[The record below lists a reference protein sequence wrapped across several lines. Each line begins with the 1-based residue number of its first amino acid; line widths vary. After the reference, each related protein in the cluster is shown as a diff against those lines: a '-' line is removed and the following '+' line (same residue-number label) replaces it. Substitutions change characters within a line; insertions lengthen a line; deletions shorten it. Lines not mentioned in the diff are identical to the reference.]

1 MFEQKRAYWRSL
13 DNAAKLF
20 SAASS
25 PKDTRVFR
33 FYCELKEE
41 VKEEILQEA
50 LNQTIQKYPVF
61 LSVMRKGLFWHY
73 LEKSEL
79 RPVVREEYKEP
90 CSSLYVRD
98 KKTLLFEVT
107 YYKKRIN
114 FEVFH
119 ALTDGTG
126 ATEFLRELVKNYLY
140 LIHEED
146 LEPVELSN
154 QYLTVKDQEDD
165 SFSRYYDPDFP
176 RKKKKKIRAVQ
187 IKKGG
192 KGYEELQINEASM
205 SVKELLGIAREK
217 KVSMSVLLT
226 AAFICAIHEEMS
238 RMQEKKPVILMVP
251 VNLRKIFPS
260 DSMLNFF
267 GYIEP
272 GYQFGGGKDS
282 FEDVLEAVKLYFQ
295 ENLSKEHMAGRMNEL
310 IAIEKHKILKWAPLE
325 LKNRCIRAGAKMA
338 EQEVTAVLSNMS
350 VVKMPEDYAQYIEK
364 FGVYTSTNRTELCI
378 CSFQD
383 TLSLGFTSRYDSTN
397 IQRNFYRILKE
408 LGASVKVA
416 EPDFPEDARP
426 NYEGKKVLQIFTFCC
441 IAAIV
446 ISMMTDIII
455 SPGMHWSVFV
465 AAGCATMWLTMAVGY
480 VKRFNLLKNAAW
492 QLLIMSGICVL
503 WDLGT
508 GWRGWSV
515 NIGIPDICLL
525 IQVVM
530 LIISR
535 IRSLSPRE
543 YMIYYVMAAVY
554 SMILPLI
561 LLVTGVIHYKTPS
574 VICIGCSFL
583 LLIGL
588 ILFKRKEFKEEMHKK
603 IPRWLI
609 LIERKI
615 LVALC
620 GAGLILREI
629 LKKILHP

>member
-455 SPGMHWSVFV
+455 SPGVHWSVFV
-465 AAGCATMWLTMAVGY
+465 AAGCVTMWLTMAVGY

-543 YMIYYVMAAVY
+543 YMIYYVMATVY

-603 IPRWLI
+603 FH
-609 LIERKI
+609 
-615 LVALC
+615 V
-620 GAGLILREI
+620 G
-629 LKKILHP
+629 

>member
-107 YYKKRIN
+107 YYEKRIN

-455 SPGMHWSVFV
+455 SPGVHWSVFV

-588 ILFKRKEFKEEMHKK
+588 ILFK
-603 IPRWLI
+603 
-609 LIERKI
+609 
-615 LVALC
+615 
-620 GAGLILREI
+620 
-629 LKKILHP
+629 

>member
-1 MFEQKRAYWRSL
+1 
-13 DNAAKLF
+13 
-20 SAASS
+20 
-25 PKDTRVFR
+25 
-33 FYCELKEE
+33 
-41 VKEEILQEA
+41 
-50 LNQTIQKYPVF
+50 
-61 LSVMRKGLFWHY
+61 
-73 LEKSEL
+73 
-79 RPVVREEYKEP
+79 
-90 CSSLYVRD
+90 
-98 KKTLLFEVT
+98 
-107 YYKKRIN
+107 
-114 FEVFH
+114 
-119 ALTDGTG
+119 
-126 ATEFLRELVKNYLY
+126 
-140 LIHEED
+140 
-146 LEPVELSN
+146 
-154 QYLTVKDQEDD
+154 
-165 SFSRYYDPDFP
+165 
-176 RKKKKKIRAVQ
+176 
-187 IKKGG
+187 
-192 KGYEELQINEASM
+192 
-205 SVKELLGIAREK
+205 
-217 KVSMSVLLT
+217 
-226 AAFICAIHEEMS
+226 
-238 RMQEKKPVILMVP
+238 
-251 VNLRKIFPS
+251 
-260 DSMLNFF
+260 
-267 GYIEP
+267 
-272 GYQFGGGKDS
+272 
-282 FEDVLEAVKLYFQ
+282 
-295 ENLSKEHMAGRMNEL
+295 MAGRMNEL

-455 SPGMHWSVFV
+455 SPGVHWSVFV

-561 LLVTGVIHYKTPS
+561 LLVTGVIHYRTPS

-588 ILFKRKEFKEEMHKK
+588 ILFKRKEFKEEMHKNSTLADTDRK
-603 IPRWLI
+603 ENIGGFVRCRVDF
-609 LIERKI
+609 ERNS
-615 LVALC
+615 
-620 GAGLILREI
+620 
-629 LKKILHP
+629 

>member
-408 LGASVKVA
+408 LGALVKVA

-455 SPGMHWSVFV
+455 SPGVHWSVFV

-603 IPRWLI
+603 FH
-609 LIERKI
+609 
-615 LVALC
+615 V
-620 GAGLILREI
+620 G
-629 LKKILHP
+629 

>member
-61 LSVMRKGLFWHY
+61 LSVMRKGIFWHY

-107 YYKKRIN
+107 YYEKRIN

-455 SPGMHWSVFV
+455 SPGVHWSVFV

-561 LLVTGVIHYKTPS
+561 LLVTGVIHYRTPS

-603 IPRWLI
+603 FH
-609 LIERKI
+609 
-615 LVALC
+615 V
-620 GAGLILREI
+620 G
-629 LKKILHP
+629 

>member
-455 SPGMHWSVFV
+455 SPGVHWSVFV
-465 AAGCATMWLTMAVGY
+465 AAGCVTMWLTMAVGY
-480 VKRFNLLKNAAW
+480 VKRFNLLKNTAW

-561 LLVTGVIHYKTPS
+561 LLVTGIIHYRTPS

-603 IPRWLI
+603 FH
-609 LIERKI
+609 
-615 LVALC
+615 V
-620 GAGLILREI
+620 G
-629 LKKILHP
+629 

>member
-282 FEDVLEAVKLYFQ
+282 FEDVLEAVKLYFK

-325 LKNRCIRAGAKMA
+325 LKNHCIRAGAKMA

-455 SPGMHWSVFV
+455 SPGVHWSVFV

-603 IPRWLI
+603 FH
-609 LIERKI
+609 
-615 LVALC
+615 V
-620 GAGLILREI
+620 G
-629 LKKILHP
+629 

>member
-107 YYKKRIN
+107 YYEKRIN

-455 SPGMHWSVFV
+455 SPGVHWSVFV

-525 IQVVM
+525 IQVIM

-603 IPRWLI
+603 FH
-609 LIERKI
+609 
-615 LVALC
+615 V
-620 GAGLILREI
+620 G
-629 LKKILHP
+629 

>member
-1 MFEQKRAYWRSL
+1 
-13 DNAAKLF
+13 
-20 SAASS
+20 
-25 PKDTRVFR
+25 
-33 FYCELKEE
+33 
-41 VKEEILQEA
+41 
-50 LNQTIQKYPVF
+50 
-61 LSVMRKGLFWHY
+61 MRKGLFWHY

-146 LEPVELSN
+146 LEAVELSDE
-154 QYLTVKDQEDD
+154 YLTVKDQEDD

-176 RKKKKKIRAVQ
+176 RKKKKKIKAVQ

-267 GYIEP
+267 GYIES
-272 GYQFGGGKDS
+272 GYQFGEGKDS
-282 FEDVLEAVKLYFQ
+282 FEDVLETVKLYFQ

-383 TLSLGFTSRYDSTN
+383 TLSLSFTSRYDSTN

-455 SPGMHWSVFV
+455 SPGVHWSVFV

-561 LLVTGVIHYKTPS
+561 LLLTGVIHYRTPS

-603 IPRWLI
+603 FH
-609 LIERKI
+609 
-615 LVALC
+615 V
-620 GAGLILREI
+620 G
-629 LKKILHP
+629 

>member
-1 MFEQKRAYWRSL
+1 VFEQKRAYWRSL

-603 IPRWLI
+603 FH
-609 LIERKI
+609 
-615 LVALC
+615 V
-620 GAGLILREI
+620 G
-629 LKKILHP
+629 

>member
-107 YYKKRIN
+107 YYEKRIN

-426 NYEGKKVLQIFTFCC
+426 NYEGKKVLQISTFCC

-455 SPGMHWSVFV
+455 SPGVHWSVFV

-503 WDLGT
+503 WELGT

-561 LLVTGVIHYKTPS
+561 LLVTGVIHYRTPS

-603 IPRWLI
+603 FH
-609 LIERKI
+609 
-615 LVALC
+615 V
-620 GAGLILREI
+620 G
-629 LKKILHP
+629 

>member
-416 EPDFPEDARP
+416 EPDFPEDARL

-455 SPGMHWSVFV
+455 SPGVHWSVFV

-603 IPRWLI
+603 FH
-609 LIERKI
+609 
-615 LVALC
+615 V
-620 GAGLILREI
+620 G
-629 LKKILHP
+629 

>member
-217 KVSMSVLLT
+217 KVSMSVLLS

-282 FEDVLEAVKLYFQ
+282 FEDVLEAVKLYFK
-295 ENLSKEHMAGRMNEL
+295 ENLSKDHMAGRMNEL

-408 LGASVKVA
+408 LGASVKAA

-455 SPGMHWSVFV
+455 SPGVHWSVFV

-561 LLVTGVIHYKTPS
+561 LLVTGVIHYRTPS

-603 IPRWLI
+603 FH
-609 LIERKI
+609 
-615 LVALC
+615 V
-620 GAGLILREI
+620 G
-629 LKKILHP
+629 

>member
-217 KVSMSVLLT
+217 QVSMSVLLT

-455 SPGMHWSVFV
+455 SPGVHWSVFV

-561 LLVTGVIHYKTPS
+561 LLVTGVIHYRTPS

-603 IPRWLI
+603 FH
-609 LIERKI
+609 
-615 LVALC
+615 V
-620 GAGLILREI
+620 G
-629 LKKILHP
+629 

>member
-107 YYKKRIN
+107 YYEKRIN

-455 SPGMHWSVFV
+455 SPGVHWWVFV

-561 LLVTGVIHYKTPS
+561 LLVTGVIHYRTPS

-603 IPRWLI
+603 FH
-609 LIERKI
+609 
-615 LVALC
+615 V
-620 GAGLILREI
+620 G
-629 LKKILHP
+629 

>member
-90 CSSLYVRD
+90 CSNLYVRD

-455 SPGMHWSVFV
+455 SPGVHWSVFV

-603 IPRWLI
+603 FH
-609 LIERKI
+609 
-615 LVALC
+615 V
-620 GAGLILREI
+620 G
-629 LKKILHP
+629 

>member
-165 SFSRYYDPDFP
+165 SFSRYYDPDFQ

-455 SPGMHWSVFV
+455 SPGVHWSVFV

-492 QLLIMSGICVL
+492 QLLIMPGICVL

-603 IPRWLI
+603 FH
-609 LIERKI
+609 
-615 LVALC
+615 V
-620 GAGLILREI
+620 G
-629 LKKILHP
+629 

>member
-107 YYKKRIN
+107 YYEKRIN

-176 RKKKKKIRAVQ
+176 RKTKKKIRAVQ

-455 SPGMHWSVFV
+455 SPGVHWSVFV

-561 LLVTGVIHYKTPS
+561 LLVTGVIHYRTPS

-603 IPRWLI
+603 FH
-609 LIERKI
+609 
-615 LVALC
+615 V
-620 GAGLILREI
+620 G
-629 LKKILHP
+629 

>member
-79 RPVVREEYKEP
+79 RLVVREEYKEP

-107 YYKKRIN
+107 YYEKRIN

-455 SPGMHWSVFV
+455 SPGVHWSVFV

-561 LLVTGVIHYKTPS
+561 LLVTGVIHYRTPS

-603 IPRWLI
+603 FH
-609 LIERKI
+609 
-615 LVALC
+615 V
-620 GAGLILREI
+620 G
-629 LKKILHP
+629 

>member
-455 SPGMHWSVFV
+455 SPGVHWSVFV

-492 QLLIMSGICVL
+492 QLLIMSGICVVGSRNRMERL
-503 WDLGT
+503 VCEYRNSGYLPADPGCNVDHIKNTFPVTERIYDLLCDG
-508 GWRGWSV
+508 RCLFDDSSIDSFSDRS
-515 NIGIPDICLL
+515 NPLQDSIGYLYRVQFSAVDRINF
-525 IQVVM
+525 IQTK
-530 LIISR
+530 R
-535 IRSLSPRE
+535 I
-543 YMIYYVMAAVY
+543 
-554 SMILPLI
+554 
-561 LLVTGVIHYKTPS
+561 
-574 VICIGCSFL
+574 
-583 LLIGL
+583 
-588 ILFKRKEFKEEMHKK
+588 
-603 IPRWLI
+603 
-609 LIERKI
+609 
-615 LVALC
+615 
-620 GAGLILREI
+620 
-629 LKKILHP
+629 

>member
-107 YYKKRIN
+107 YYEKRIN

-192 KGYEELQINEASM
+192 KGFEELQINEASM

-455 SPGMHWSVFV
+455 SPGVHWSVFV

-530 LIISR
+530 LIISG

-603 IPRWLI
+603 FH
-609 LIERKI
+609 
-615 LVALC
+615 V
-620 GAGLILREI
+620 G
-629 LKKILHP
+629 

>member
-107 YYKKRIN
+107 YYEKRIN

-378 CSFQD
+378 CSFKD
-383 TLSLGFTSRYDSTN
+383 TLSLSFTSRYDSTN

-455 SPGMHWSVFV
+455 SPGVHWSVFV

-561 LLVTGVIHYKTPS
+561 LLVTGVIHYRTPS

-603 IPRWLI
+603 FH
-609 LIERKI
+609 
-615 LVALC
+615 V
-620 GAGLILREI
+620 G
-629 LKKILHP
+629 

>member
-107 YYKKRIN
+107 YYEKRIN

-338 EQEVTAVLSNMS
+338 GQEVTAVLSNMS

-455 SPGMHWSVFV
+455 SPGVHWSVFV

-561 LLVTGVIHYKTPS
+561 LLVTGVIHYRTPS

-603 IPRWLI
+603 FH
-609 LIERKI
+609 
-615 LVALC
+615 V
-620 GAGLILREI
+620 G
-629 LKKILHP
+629 

>member
-107 YYKKRIN
+107 YYEKRIN

-238 RMQEKKPVILMVP
+238 RMKEKKPVILMVP

-383 TLSLGFTSRYDSTN
+383 MLSLGFTSRYDSTN

-455 SPGMHWSVFV
+455 SPGVHWSVFV

-561 LLVTGVIHYKTPS
+561 LLVTGVIHYRTPS

-603 IPRWLI
+603 FH
-609 LIERKI
+609 
-615 LVALC
+615 V
-620 GAGLILREI
+620 G
-629 LKKILHP
+629 

>member
-455 SPGMHWSVFV
+455 SPSVHWSVFV
-465 AAGCATMWLTMAVGY
+465 AAGCVTMWLTMAVGY

-561 LLVTGVIHYKTPS
+561 LLVTGVIHYRTPS

-603 IPRWLI
+603 FH
-609 LIERKI
+609 
-615 LVALC
+615 V
-620 GAGLILREI
+620 G
-629 LKKILHP
+629 

>member
-98 KKTLLFEVT
+98 NKTLLFEVT
-107 YYKKRIN
+107 YYEKRIN

-455 SPGMHWSVFV
+455 SPGVHWSVFV

-561 LLVTGVIHYKTPS
+561 LLVTGVIHYRTPS

-603 IPRWLI
+603 FH
-609 LIERKI
+609 
-615 LVALC
+615 V
-620 GAGLILREI
+620 G
-629 LKKILHP
+629 

>member
-50 LNQTIQKYPVF
+50 LNQTIQKCPVF

-107 YYKKRIN
+107 YYEKRIN

-455 SPGMHWSVFV
+455 SPGVHWSVFV

-561 LLVTGVIHYKTPS
+561 LLVTGVIHYRTPS

-603 IPRWLI
+603 FH
-609 LIERKI
+609 
-615 LVALC
+615 V
-620 GAGLILREI
+620 G
-629 LKKILHP
+629 

>member
-416 EPDFPEDARP
+416 EPDFPEDAQP

-455 SPGMHWSVFV
+455 SPGVHWSVFV

-603 IPRWLI
+603 FH
-609 LIERKI
+609 
-615 LVALC
+615 V
-620 GAGLILREI
+620 G
-629 LKKILHP
+629 

>member
-238 RMQEKKPVILMVP
+238 RMQEKKPVFLMVP

-455 SPGMHWSVFV
+455 SPGVHWSVFV
-465 AAGCATMWLTMAVGY
+465 AAGCVTMWLTMAVGY

-561 LLVTGVIHYKTPS
+561 LLVTGVIHYRTPS

-603 IPRWLI
+603 FH
-609 LIERKI
+609 
-615 LVALC
+615 V
-620 GAGLILREI
+620 G
-629 LKKILHP
+629 

>member
-455 SPGMHWSVFV
+455 SPGVHWSVFV

-515 NIGIPDICLL
+515 NIGIPEICLL

-561 LLVTGVIHYKTPS
+561 LLVTGVIHYRTPS

-603 IPRWLI
+603 FH
-609 LIERKI
+609 
-615 LVALC
+615 V
-620 GAGLILREI
+620 G
-629 LKKILHP
+629 

>member
-154 QYLTVKDQEDD
+154 QYLTVKDQEDN

-455 SPGMHWSVFV
+455 SPGVHWSVFV
-465 AAGCATMWLTMAVGY
+465 AAGCVTMWLTMAVGY

-561 LLVTGVIHYKTPS
+561 LLVTGVIHYRTPS

-603 IPRWLI
+603 FH
-609 LIERKI
+609 
-615 LVALC
+615 V
-620 GAGLILREI
+620 G
-629 LKKILHP
+629 

>member
-107 YYKKRIN
+107 YYEKRIN

-416 EPDFPEDARP
+416 EPDFPEDAQP

-455 SPGMHWSVFV
+455 SPGVHWSVFV

-561 LLVTGVIHYKTPS
+561 LLVTGVIHYRTPS

-603 IPRWLI
+603 FH
-609 LIERKI
+609 
-615 LVALC
+615 V
-620 GAGLILREI
+620 G
-629 LKKILHP
+629 

>member
-282 FEDVLEAVKLYFQ
+282 FEDVLEAVKLYFR

-455 SPGMHWSVFV
+455 SPGVHWSVFV

-603 IPRWLI
+603 FH
-609 LIERKI
+609 
-615 LVALC
+615 V
-620 GAGLILREI
+620 G
-629 LKKILHP
+629 

>member
-408 LGASVKVA
+408 LGVSVKVA

-455 SPGMHWSVFV
+455 SPGVHWSVFV

-561 LLVTGVIHYKTPS
+561 LLVTGVIHYRTPS
-574 VICIGCSFL
+574 VICIGCSLL

-603 IPRWLI
+603 FH
-609 LIERKI
+609 
-615 LVALC
+615 V
-620 GAGLILREI
+620 G
-629 LKKILHP
+629 

>member
-146 LEPVELSN
+146 LEAVELSN

-455 SPGMHWSVFV
+455 SPGVHWSVFV
-465 AAGCATMWLTMAVGY
+465 AAGCVTMWLTMAVGY

-561 LLVTGVIHYKTPS
+561 LLVTGVIHYRTPS

-603 IPRWLI
+603 FH
-609 LIERKI
+609 
-615 LVALC
+615 V
-620 GAGLILREI
+620 G
-629 LKKILHP
+629 

>member
-426 NYEGKKVLQIFTFCC
+426 NYEGKKVLQICTFCC

-455 SPGMHWSVFV
+455 SPGVHWSVFV

-561 LLVTGVIHYKTPS
+561 LLVTGVIHYRTPS

-603 IPRWLI
+603 FH
-609 LIERKI
+609 
-615 LVALC
+615 V
-620 GAGLILREI
+620 G
-629 LKKILHP
+629 

>member
-107 YYKKRIN
+107 YYEKRIN

-455 SPGMHWSVFV
+455 SPGVHWSVFV

-515 NIGIPDICLL
+515 DFVLPFGALAVQFSIPVIAKVNRLE
-525 IQVVM
+525 
-530 LIISR
+530 
-535 IRSLSPRE
+535 RE
-543 YMIYYVMAAVY
+543 EYLFY
-554 SMILPLI
+554 
-561 LLVTGVIHYKTPS
+561 LVQAGV
-574 VICIGCSFL
+574 
-583 LLIGL
+583 
-588 ILFKRKEFKEEMHKK
+588 
-603 IPRWLI
+603 
-609 LIERKI
+609 
-615 LVALC
+615 
-620 GAGLILREI
+620 AGLIPIVLVWTGIVRLVYPSVVCAGISFLTVAALFIFCLKDTLQEFHKKLRM
-629 LKKILHP
+629 